1 MELQLVLEKAG
12 GFFEEARSD
21 AYRHQD
27 EEDSLQMMRR
37 QNQRQDEES
46 LLSSSFR
53 SEVDD
58 EGLGGNGSQMTRR
71 TGSFIDQNHPDHDI
85 ERNEASMG
93 GIAASRRL
101 GFITGTIKTEKVHAF
116 ERVLFRAT
124 RGNVFLKLAN
134 IERHVEEPTTG
145 EKTFKTVYVVFFA
158 GREQGVRS

>member
-93 GIAASRRL
+93 GISGEVR
-101 GFITGTIKTEKVHAF
+101 FITGDD
-116 ERVLFRAT
+116 
-124 RGNVFLKLAN
+124 
-134 IERHVEEPTTG
+134 
-145 EKTFKTVYVVFFA
+145 
-158 GREQGVRS
+158 